1 MKVIGITGGIGSG
14 KSTIL
19 NILKDT
25 YNAFVI
31 STDHIDHKL
40 MEKGNIS
47 YNLIVENFG
56 SGILDQEG
64 NINRKKLGAIV
75 YNNPEKLLLLNSLSH
90 PYVMKHVIDIIEEK
104 RKEKVAL
111 ICVET
116 ALPKEAGLSNFCD
129 EIWYIHAS
137 ENIRRERLQKSRNY
151 TNEKIDTIFYNQI
164 KENEYRK
171 ISTHIID
178 NNLSREK
185 VAEQIAQILKN
196 IPGK

>member
-14 KSTIL
+14 KSTII

-31 STDHIDHKL
+31 STDHIAQIL

-47 YNLIVENFG
+47 YNLVVENFG
-56 SGILDQEG
+56 SGILDQGG
-64 NINRKKLGAIV
+64 NINRKELAAIV
-75 YNNPEKLLLLNSLSH
+75 YDNPEKLLLLNSLSH
-90 PYVMKHVIDIIEEK
+90 PYVMQQVLDIIEEK
-104 RKEKVAL
+104 RNEKVVL

-137 ENIRRERLQKSRNY
+137 EDIRRERLQKSRNY
-151 TNEKIDTIFYNQI
+151 TNEKIDSIFYNQI
-164 KENEYRK
+164 KENEYRE

-178 NNLSREK
+178 NNFSREK

-196 IPGK
+196 IPDR